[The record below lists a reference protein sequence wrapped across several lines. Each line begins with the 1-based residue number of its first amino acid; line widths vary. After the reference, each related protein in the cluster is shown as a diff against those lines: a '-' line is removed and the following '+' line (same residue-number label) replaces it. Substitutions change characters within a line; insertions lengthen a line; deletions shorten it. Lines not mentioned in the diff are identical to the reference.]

1 MFSSIRTKLTLW
13 YVGFLTLVVVM
24 FGAAAYQ
31 ITVRE
36 LDRDLNRRLEEIS
49 QVFIAGTK
57 AETDDEQETGHDRV
71 AETGINE
78 FQFRDYHFVVRGQSS
93 AFTATTK
100 EIEGKNITLTGK
112 RFSDIPV
119 GDKSFRVFET
129 GFSLG
134 TDQYKLLV
142 LHSLDEEI
150 ELKNRLLTLFLLA
163 GVLGVA
169 LAGIGGYFLV
179 RQSIAPVI
187 EMSREAGEISAENLG
202 QRLSVRGRRDEV
214 GQLGQVIND
223 LLARLDH
230 SFEQQRRF
238 MADASHELR
247 TPLAIVRGEA
257 EVALSKDDRSP
268 AEYRESL
275 SILHDESKRLTK
287 IVEDLFTLA
296 RVDAGQVAVNFAP
309 VYLDEIVSDAIRS
322 MRVLADQRQVAITID
337 GGAEMPFDGDES
349 LLRRMILNLL
359 DNAVKYSH
367 RGGKI
372 VVNLL
377 STGDK
382 YQISVSD
389 NGIGIP
395 DEDQPK
401 IFDRFYRVDRAR
413 SRSDET
419 ATSGAGLGLS
429 ITRWIAEMHGGKIV
443 LVSSTADGS
452 TFSVIFPR

>member
-112 RFSDIPV
+112 RFSDIRV

-367 RGGKI
+367 RGGKV

>member
-71 AETGINE
+71 VETGINE

-112 RFSDIPV
+112 RFSDIRI

-179 RQSIAPVI
+179 RRSIAPVI

-214 GQLGQVIND
+214 GQLAQVIND

-367 RGGKI
+367 RGGKV